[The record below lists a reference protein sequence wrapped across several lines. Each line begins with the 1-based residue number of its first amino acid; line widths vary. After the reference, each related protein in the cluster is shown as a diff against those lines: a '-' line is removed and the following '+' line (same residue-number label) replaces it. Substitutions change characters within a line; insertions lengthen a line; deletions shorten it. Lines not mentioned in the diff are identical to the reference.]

1 MLMSKIIVARF
12 GGDAAANSESV
23 KKMIEII
30 KSNPERRYVV
40 VSAPG
45 SNSDGIG
52 ITDLLF
58 MCYASFVGKEN
69 YEATLNKISDRY
81 KEIVNGLG
89 MDFDV
94 DFEIKMLKNNLKL
107 GVDYVGSRGEY
118 IFGKI
123 IAKYLGWDFVDAIQ
137 IMFLN
142 KDGTPDKERT
152 LTTANERLKKYEHA
166 IIPSFYGSTSDG
178 TIKTFPRGDCDTAG
192 ALVACAVKADV
203 FEKWSESAKVY
214 SADPHV
220 IPDAKLVH
228 MITYSEAVE
237 LNYIGITLTKDDV
250 AFMLKQAD
258 IPMSLCSIYDD
269 HVMKILPKLPEN
281 ISRNVTACI
290 AGNKNFKVI
299 KIQKYGINK
308 SYEFDNKLFAAFAK
322 HRIACRHHVT
332 GIHNMMIVLK
342 NPRFD
347 LIRNQIMDDVKN
359 AISPESITVSQDFSL
374 IALVGEGMGTVKG
387 LFGRIFSS
395 LANVGVKAKM
405 IEQGADELNII
416 IGVDDKDYDSAV
428 KALYNAMIL
437 HLETEERNFE

>member
-1 MLMSKIIVARF
+1 MSKIIVSRF
-12 GGDAAANSESV
+12 GGDAAANSEAV

-30 KSNPERRYVV
+30 KANPERRYVV

-45 SNSDGIG
+45 TTENETG
-52 ITDLLF
+52 ITDLLY

-69 YEATLNKISDRY
+69 FEPVLNKISERY

-107 GVDYVGSRGEY
+107 GLDYVGSRGEY

-137 IMFLN
+137 IMFIN

-152 LTTANERLKKYEHA
+152 FATIKEKLKSYEHA
-166 IIPSFYGSTSDG
+166 IIPSFYGSTNDG
-178 TIKTFPRGDCDTAG
+178 NIKTFNRGDCDTSG
-192 ALVACAVKADV
+192 ALVACAVKADL

-214 SADPHV
+214 SADPYV
-220 IPDAKLVH
+220 IHDAELVTT
-228 MITYSEAVE
+228 ITYSEAVE
-237 LNYIGITLTKDDV
+237 LNYIGISLTKDDV
-250 AFMLKQAD
+250 AFMLKKEN
-258 IPMSLCSIYDD
+258 IPMSISSIYDD
-269 HVMKILPKLPEN
+269 YVMKILPKLPEN

-290 AGNKNFKVI
+290 AGNKNFKVV
-299 KIQKYGINK
+299 KIEKYGINK
-308 SYEFDNKLFAAFAK
+308 SYEFDTKVFDTFAK
-322 HRIACRHHVT
+322 HHISCRHYVT

-347 LIRNQIMDDVKN
+347 LIRSQIINDVKN
-359 AISPESITVSQDFSL
+359 AINPDSITVSQNFSL

-387 LFGRIFSS
+387 LFGKIFSS

-405 IEQGADELNII
+405 IEQGADDLNII
-416 IGVDDKDYDSAV
+416 IGVDDSDYNTAV
-428 KALYNAMIL
+428 KALYKAMIL
-437 HLETEERNFE
+437 NEDI